1 MPTNTS
7 NRASSGA
14 PCQSSRNG
22 SGSKSTTN
30 NASITSTIASQ
41 EVRQYS
47 RPPPTR
53 FDAYGV
59 PQYYIESILESK
71 KLDDEEVQYLILW
84 EGYPLEEATWETR
97 STLGEDAQEAI
108 KDFQRREREKRMAE
122 RQKG

>member
-1 MPTNTS
+1 M
-7 NRASSGA
+7 SSSSA
-14 PCQSSRNG
+14 PRQSSRNG
-22 SGSKSTTN
+22 SASKSTAN
-30 NASITSTIASQ
+30 NASNTSTIARQDASQ
-41 EVRQYS
+41 FP

-59 PQYYIESILESK
+59 PQYYIETILESK
-71 KLDDEEVQYLILW
+71 KLDDEEVQYLTLW

-122 RQKG
+122 RRKA